1 MRQQT
6 ILKGMLSLLMALVC
20 NVAWAQTATIN
31 ASMDFDASKR
41 PVYRIKSKN
50 GYWMTSCT
58 SLGDETDSGLFA
70 IIKVHGDPYDPV
82 DEYPPRP
89 EYNNAYKI
97 YSVERQK
104 WVSYSEATEYTNGP
118 NKVIL
123 VDTRAEANPWEVTQS
138 GDYYLFAPY
147 LSNVTVAGFYW
158 NWHGGIGS
166 NPSNNVTTT
175 VGFYNSNSDGG
186 SLWTLSEVE
195 DFDFTQIV
203 DLNGTFT
210 DQIGQEYSCT
220 YKGIPGKT
228 KPIALGS
235 GVASISNEVWNG
247 NSYTA
252 NITFPFMPSNA
263 EITNHVVISPY
274 NNFANKYYASGTD
287 VKSYNGMNTALPT
300 DVKNYLWAF
309 YPTFTDDGFKVKIK
323 NIGTGM
329 YIFSDPTAESHGA
342 NDVSLKAV
350 GEASSFTIIGGNQI
364 INESGKYL
372 SVPSSGSGQKDVGNY
387 HKDHNGTKNKFVD
400 ANNYTLTLSDESTY
414 SGTNGVHNVQGG
426 NYTYTDGVWNEN
438 GYSAK
443 VDFNFTSLPFPVSSA
458 DKVNPTMISSFNEG
472 AGGYGPGRFKWY
484 AAKDDDGDDDV
495 KIKRD
500 ALVTEEL
507 LEAYSWAIYPSME
520 NGAFAYS
527 IKNVALGKY
536 IQATK
541 NFGANAGDNNE
552 GTIILSDTPTKFSV
566 DSNNSLY
573 FFANERNQ
581 YLSLGSSGTTEGFL
595 GIHTKTYAA
604 GHKGITNAFLT
615 PRYALASKDELKS
628 GGIYT
633 FLTARGWVGATD
645 SENVIATAN
654 TAVTPAASTENAMF
668 QWALYQSKN
677 GNYYLYNLGK
687 KMFMG
692 DVDQSVNEGD
702 IPFAASPMNRNMAFK
717 NNAQAANFPIMFS
730 TNNIHAVSQNTAK
743 GLFAWKGGWNNND
756 EGSNHQVSYIGEL
769 DAEQLK
775 TIADLVEAYDKSMP
789 MKVEVEG
796 SWENNPN
803 THFGNLTVTTGSAV
817 TTTKLT
823 LENMEVNYVEYTGAG
838 DIFSFTREY
847 RGFEFQ
853 GFFLGEES
861 LGKSFTLTEEQE
873 ANITE
878 QNPLVA
884 KFTATE
890 AVTLFYDDDEFSYRI
905 PAIATTS
912 TGRLIAVSDY
922 RHSLDDIGRYNF
934 GTATPG
940 IDLVI
945 RTSDD
950 NGKTWSATKT
960 IAKGSG
966 VLNSDNC
973 AYGDAAIAVVG
984 QKVLVMGAAGDVM
997 FGNGSATAHNRT
1009 VRIFSEDNGVTW
1021 SAPQDISETFFIN
1034 ADATINSAYSLFFGS
1049 GKLAVDE
1056 NYNGTGKARI
1066 YGAVLVKKN
1075 GIGNGIYVVYT
1086 DDFGLNWSILGG
1098 SQTHIT
1104 ANDEPK
1110 VEILPSGQILLSV
1123 RRGGGRQFNVFTYSD
1138 KATNAGSWNGN
1149 ADGCGNGGKNTCNGE
1164 IFLVDAK
1171 NALGED
1177 VKLLL
1182 QSQPKG
1188 GGGLYDRRDVTI
1200 WYKEVDNTSYT
1211 SSQIAG
1217 NWIEGMQV
1225 STQQSAY
1232 STMSL
1237 QEDGKIAFFFEEA
1250 PCYGDDQAKGY
1261 CMVYMPLTI
1270 EEITKNKYFSLDA
1283 DFSTEVTINVEL
1295 TDAQGNKYR
1304 DQLKCALP
1312 DVATTLTTKYSFIT
1326 LGEEAK
1332 LSAQDGA
1339 YSYTNK
1345 VTLPFHVSNTKLEI
1359 WHHIYFPIN
1368 TNEYNY
1374 PAYMAQGNPIVSIV
1388 TESAVYGNSTYNTR
1402 AKADE
1407 ISWAIYQS
1415 ADGAFSFILKNKY
1428 RNQYLYTTAAATTA
1442 TKVTNVQY
1450 TDDKAKASAFVPS
1463 TEGRNPAFQGEYSLK
1478 VGNGYICVTAVA
1490 NGYVTYSTNRNHKGA
1505 WAKFEVVPNYTSL
1518 INEVNATLKLFGTGL
1533 SQYATTSAATAAQA
1547 AMKSSSNVKLN
1558 ALNTYKDLTK
1568 NATLNMPKA
1577 GQYFRI
1583 KGISGNYIDATSIY
1597 NNANAKTGQMSMKSA
1612 SECNYK
1618 GTIFYLDENNYLVNY
1633 ATGTCIKET
1642 REIGAAGDAAG
1653 KWTFAESPR
1662 KGAGKYALSCTTT
1675 NNNGANLHDSDGNR
1689 ADRCS
1694 NNCGTRH
1701 DFTLEEVTALP
1712 VSIGSTGFGTL
1723 YAPVALTL
1731 PEGMKAYTGTVSQEK
1746 GEYVLTL
1753 YEVKEAIPART
1764 GVILQSE
1771 TKNKDYEFAITT
1783 LTASSVENDLMG
1795 SVISFVYS
1803 KSGYQPY
1810 TLQTSTQSSSGV
1822 AFKRYNGASV
1832 TGGKVYIELPST
1844 QNAAAVR
1851 VRFAGED
1858 VTEIENSE
1866 FIIQDSEF
1874 IYDLTGRRVETMDK
1888 GVYIVN
1894 GKKVVIK

>member
-1 MRQQT
+1 
-6 ILKGMLSLLMALVC
+6 MALVC

-31 ASMDFDASKR
+31 ASTDFDASKR

-70 IIKVHGDPYDPV
+70 IIKVHGDIYDSA

-89 EYNNAYKI
+89 GLYDDGYKI

-104 WVSYSEATEYTNGP
+104 WVSYSESTEYTNGP

-123 VDTRAEANPWEVTQS
+123 VDTRAEANVWEVTQS

-147 LSNVTVAGFYW
+147 LSNETFAGSGFYW

-186 SLWTLSEVE
+186 SLWTLSEAE

-252 NITFPFMPSNA
+252 NITFPFTPSSTDV
-263 EITNHVVISPY
+263 TNHVVISPY
-274 NNFANKYYASGTD
+274 NGFDKKYYASGTD
-287 VKSYNGMNTALPT
+287 VKSNNGMNTSLPT

-323 NIGTGM
+323 NIGTGT
-329 YIFSDPTAESHGA
+329 YIYSDLTTQAHETNS
-342 NDVSLKAV
+342 VSLKEV

-443 VDFNFTSLPFPVSSA
+443 VDFNFTSLPFPVSSV

-500 ALVTEEL
+500 ALVTEDL
-507 LEAYSWAIYPSME
+507 IEAYSWAIYPSME

-573 FFANERNQ
+573 FFANGRNQ
-581 YLSLGSSGTTEGFL
+581 YLSLGSSSTTDGFL
-595 GIHTKTYAA
+595 GLHTKTYTD

-628 GGIYT
+628 GAIYT

-645 SENVIATAN
+645 SDNVIATAN

-702 IPFAASPMNRNMAFK
+702 IPFAASPMNKNMAFK
-717 NNAQAANFPIMFS
+717 DNAQAANFPIMFS

-789 MKVEVEG
+789 IKVEVEG

-838 DIFSFTREY
+838 DIFNFTREY

-853 GFFLGEES
+853 GFFLGEKN
-861 LGKSFTLTEEQE
+861 LGKNFTLTEAQE

-884 KFTATE
+884 KFTATDE
-890 AVTLFYDDDEFSYRI
+890 VTLFYDDDPFSYRI

-934 GTATPG
+934 GAATPG

-966 VLNSDNC
+966 VRNSNNC

-997 FGNGSATAHNRT
+997 FGNGSATSHNRT

-1086 DDFGLNWSILGG
+1086 DDFGLTWSILGG

-1138 KATNAGSWNGN
+1138 KATNAGTWNGN
-1149 ADGCGNGGKNTCNGE
+1149 QNGCSNGGSNTCNGE
-1164 IFLVDAK
+1164 IFLLDAK
-1171 NALGED
+1171 KADGSD

-1188 GGGLYDRRDVTI
+1188 GSSLYDRRDVTI
-1200 WYKEVDNTSYT
+1200 WYKEVDNTAYT
-1211 SSQIAG
+1211 SAQIAG
-1217 NWIEGMQV
+1217 NWIEGLQV

-1237 QEDGKIAFFFEEA
+1237 QKDGKIAFFFEEA

-1261 CMVYMPLTI
+1261 SMVYVPLTI
-1270 EEITKNKYFSLDA
+1270 EEITKNNYFSLDA
-1283 DFSTEVTINVEL
+1283 DLSTEITVNVEL
-1295 TDAQGNKYR
+1295 TDDLRNVYR
-1304 DQLKCALP
+1304 DEIVCTVGGIAE
-1312 DVATTLTTKYSFIT
+1312 ALTTKYPFIT
-1326 LGEEAK
+1326 LGNKANF
-1332 LSAQDGA
+1332 STVDGVHT
-1339 YSYTNK
+1339 YTNT
-1345 VTLPFHVSNTKLEI
+1345 VTLPFIVSKANTNV
-1359 WHHIYFPIN
+1359 WYNIYFPCN
-1368 TNEYNY
+1368 TNNNFY
-1374 PAYMAQGNPIVSIV
+1374 PVYMSAANDNIVKTD
-1388 TESAVYGNSTYNTR
+1388 TESAAYGNSSLNTR
-1402 AKADE
+1402 DNADK

-1415 ADGAFSFILKNKY
+1415 AEGAFSFVLKNKK
-1428 RNQYLYTTAAATTA
+1428 RSQYLTTVGALSGATA
-1442 TKVTNVQY
+1442 TKNVQFVSNIA
-1450 TDDKAKASAFVPS
+1450 DAAVFVPS
-1463 TEGRNPAFQGEYSLK
+1463 TEDHKPAYRGEYSLK
-1478 VGNGYICVTAVA
+1478 VGNGNIIVGSVS
-1490 NGYVTYSTNRNHKGA
+1490 NGYVTWSTNIGHQGG
-1505 WAKFEVVPNYTSL
+1505 WAKFELAPDYNTL
-1518 INEVNATLKLFGTGL
+1518 INEVNATLGMFGTGL
-1533 SQYATTSAATAAQA
+1533 GKYAVTDAVAAAKE
-1547 AMKSSSNVKLN
+1547 AMKNSGTVKLN
-1558 ALNTYKDLTK
+1558 VLNSYKALAQ
-1568 NATLNMPKA
+1568 NATLNLPQT

-1583 KGISGNYIDATSIY
+1583 KGISGNYIDASSIY
-1597 NNANAKTGQMSMKSA
+1597 NNANATAGQMSMKSA
-1612 SECNYK
+1612 AACNYK
-1618 GTIFYLDENNYLVNY
+1618 GTIFYLDEENHLVNY
-1633 ATGTCIKET
+1633 ATGTYVT
-1642 REIGAAGDAAG
+1642 QTSEIGAVDVAHKGV
-1653 KWTFAESPR
+1653 WTFAESPR
-1662 KGAGKYALSCTTT
+1662 KGNAKYALTCTTT
-1675 NNNGANLHDSDGNR
+1675 NNNGRNLHDNSGNR

-1694 NNCGTRH
+1694 SNCGNRH
-1701 DFTLEEVTALP
+1701 DFTLEEVTELP
-1712 VSIGSTGFGTL
+1712 VTIGSTGFGTL

-1731 PEGMKAYTGTVSQEK
+1731 PEGMKAYTGTLSVEE
-1746 GEYVLTL
+1746 GENVLTL
-1753 YEVKEAIPART
+1753 YEVKEAIPAGT

-1783 LTASSVENDLMG
+1783 STASSVKNDLKG
-1795 SVISFVYS
+1795 SVISFECS
-1803 KSGYQPY
+1803 NSGNLIY

-1866 FIIQDSEF
+1866 FIIQDSGF